1 MKKVCIKALCMK
13 IFSFRNVSIK
23 SKITLWNAALMLLLV
38 TLVLGFMLSMGTSI
52 IEVSG
57 KRQLVRVLDDNAEE
71 IEFDDGRLELDD
83 VNFFESGVYTL
94 VYTQE
99 GALISGK
106 SPSGSLELAL
116 EDMSLRSLFS
126 DGIEYYIYDK
136 LIDVEDYGRVWV
148 RGIIE
153 LDEVADL
160 VHLLFFI
167 ALISLPFFVL
177 FATLGC
183 YFISKR
189 AFRPIDKI
197 INLAKEINESENLSL
212 RINLGDGKDEVYE
225 LARTFDEMFAQLES
239 SFEGEKQFSSD
250 ASHELRTPTAVILAQ
265 CEYAR
270 GEKATQE
277 DREEALEV
285 IQRQAFKMS
294 KLINDLL
301 NINRLDR
308 GLERTDF
315 KLADFSDL
323 LTGLCKDQAH
333 ICPAHLELRWEIAP
347 RVMLNLDQTIMTRLI
362 TNLLNN
368 AFRYAK
374 APATELGVGSGNKSG
389 VESGNCLGTV
399 DVRLWENEKEII
411 LSVEDNGIGI
421 ALDEQSKIWQRFY
434 QVNPS
439 RTAEQN
445 GSMGLGLFMTKQ
457 IAKMHGA
464 QITVKSELNVG
475 TCFTVT
481 FSK

>member
-106 SPSGSLELAL
+106 SPSGALELAL

-250 ASHELRTPTAVILAQ
+250 AS
-265 CEYAR
+265 
-270 GEKATQE
+270 
-277 DREEALEV
+277 
-285 IQRQAFKMS
+285 
-294 KLINDLL
+294 
-301 NINRLDR
+301 
-308 GLERTDF
+308 
-315 KLADFSDL
+315 
-323 LTGLCKDQAH
+323 
-333 ICPAHLELRWEIAP
+333 
-347 RVMLNLDQTIMTRLI
+347 
-362 TNLLNN
+362 
-368 AFRYAK
+368 
-374 APATELGVGSGNKSG
+374 
-389 VESGNCLGTV
+389 
-399 DVRLWENEKEII
+399 
-411 LSVEDNGIGI
+411 
-421 ALDEQSKIWQRFY
+421 
-434 QVNPS
+434 
-439 RTAEQN
+439 
-445 GSMGLGLFMTKQ
+445 
-457 IAKMHGA
+457 
-464 QITVKSELNVG
+464 
-475 TCFTVT
+475 
-481 FSK
+481 